1 MMQTYKI
8 LANEGRLENIT
19 YFSWNDPSY
28 GIFRCGALTDAGK
41 LALSPM

>member
-8 LANEGRLENIT
+8 LATEGRLENIT

-28 GIFRCGALTDAGK
+28 GIFDAV
-41 LALSPM
+41 L